1 MVKEERGKAWK
12 KNCRGKRSC
21 VLIAFKFVELWGKC
35 LTLLQGLTSQMVSLS
50 SAWKCLGSESLGNG
64 FTKSS
69 AAIFFFYDVS
79 TNFQGLPL
87 PELYWKFLKFAW
99 SHYLRGFL
107 RIEVV
112 LQG

>member
-1 MVKEERGKAWK
+1 MVKLGRK
-12 KNCRGKRSC
+12 
-21 VLIAFKFVELWGKC
+21 IVEAKGLVKPLSLLNSGEI

-69 AAIFFFYDVS
+69 AAIFFYDVS

-87 PELYWKFLKFAW
+87 PELYWI
-99 SHYLRGFL
+99 S
-107 RIEVV
+107 
-112 LQG
+112 